1 MLERKKYM
9 KKWRGQGQIVK
20 GQCHY
25 LVMVKRIPLARFIF
39 HKTVQKPLQKKI
51 SNVKRRPGISL
62 NQI

>member
-1 MLERKKYM
+1 M

>member
-39 HKTVQKPLQKKI
+39 HKTVQKPLQKKFQML
-51 SNVKRRPGISL
+51 KDG
-62 NQI
+62 QEFH